1 MKETNPRTRS
11 PHCSEDLCTRARIIE
26 AAGKLFAEKGYD
38 RTTAR
43 EVSELA
49 AVNPAAINYHF
60 GGKERLY
67 IEAAREADRRLF
79 NGDMLRRALDE
90 PTTPEEKLSDFLL
103 EMTKSLLDPSPDSWS
118 SKLIAREMSAPTNAL
133 FEVIA
138 SEMKPN
144 SALLKQI
151 ISRIM
156 GLPDNDPAVLRGLL
170 LCISAAPFVY
180 DNRIIFENIFAGFTI
195 NDEWIEKFTED
206 ANHFVICGLHAL
218 AEKTRRDRQQE
229 P

>member
-1 MKETNPRTRS
+1 MKKTTPKTPNT
-11 PHCSEDLCTRARIIE
+11 HCSEDLCTRARIIE

-49 AVNPAAINYHF
+49 AVNPAAVNYHF

-79 NGDMLRRALDE
+79 NGDMLRRTLDE
-90 PTTPEEKLSDFLL
+90 PTSPEQKLSDFLL
-103 EMTKSLLDPSPDSWS
+103 EMTKSLLDPSPDNWS

-151 ISRIM
+151 ISRVM
-156 GLPDNDPAVLRGLL
+156 GLPDDDPAVLRGLL
-170 LCISAAPFVY
+170 LCTSAAPFVY

-195 NDEWIEKFTED
+195 NDEWIEKFAED
-206 ANHFVICGLHAL
+206 ANHFAISGLHAL
-218 AEKTRRDRQQE
+218 AEKTRRDRQQ
-229 P
+229 